1 MKTWLYRGLIA
12 AYCIGDAATFV
23 YLVFFDDYRYTWW
36 NWLIVV
42 PINLFL
48 AQIWPLYWLLL
59 RPFFGN

>member
-1 MKTWLYRGLIA
+1 LLGIYVV
-12 AYCIGDAATFV
+12 GDVATFI

-42 PINLFL
+42 PINFFL

-59 RPFFGN
+59 RPFFER